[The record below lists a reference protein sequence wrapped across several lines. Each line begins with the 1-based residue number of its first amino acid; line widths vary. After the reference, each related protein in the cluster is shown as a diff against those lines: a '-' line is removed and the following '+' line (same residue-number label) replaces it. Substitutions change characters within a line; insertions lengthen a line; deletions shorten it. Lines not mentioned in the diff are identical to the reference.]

1 MPIITLEELE
11 NSTTTPDQ
19 STVVPMGATASA
31 VIAGTEKEKS
41 IFTAQQED
49 SAKYAFRMMNQMQV
63 IDDLMDS
70 GFDPL
75 NPRDQFVE
83 LAPFI
88 PDLAENALVSS
99 K

>member
-1 MPIITLEELE
+1 MPILTLEELE

-49 SAKYAFRMMNQMQV
+49 SANMLSA
-63 IDDLMDS
+63 
-70 GFDPL
+70 
-75 NPRDQFVE
+75 
-83 LAPFI
+83 
-88 PDLAENALVSS
+88 
-99 K
+99 